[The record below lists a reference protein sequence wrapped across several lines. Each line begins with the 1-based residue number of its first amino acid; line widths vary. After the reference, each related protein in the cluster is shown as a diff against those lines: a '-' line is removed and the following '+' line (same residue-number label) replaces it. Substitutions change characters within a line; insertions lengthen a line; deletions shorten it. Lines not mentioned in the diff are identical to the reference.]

1 MQEKEEEWP
10 CIELTAPKL
19 GILSQF
25 TSSASEAVAHILIK
39 ELVEKVDKLLLL
51 SSSQDDAFSTDQD
64 LEWIM
69 QVTNHS
75 LTLPFIPNQ
84 CYETLRS
91 AVRIYIAWS
100 AALTTDSPRQFCP
113 KQILLYPDK
122 YFKKFLEAFRHI
134 FQDKTTLSISDNHLV
149 LSRQGTQI
157 QTILTAIRH
166 LTNHSKDEFKDEVW
180 ARCLLFLLNVNDQ
193 LITFGCCKSQES
205 IGCLMAR
212 DLCQNLFDCWL
223 KASLNECI
231 PSPAYW
237 TTFSS
242 LSVRCG
248 AQIQF
253 IECWA
258 SSILHSTSLLL
269 KHLFGQQLDVQE
281 NVFDDDNIFGQF
293 SSTLISFPERIS
305 ILKDVWL
312 NLFILLGRPTKFIE
326 NALSLLAEASSQL
339 SSNSLNFF
347 VEQLKLSFFLII
359 FAFKKMVDLFF
370 GDHILLDFNESEELH
385 SQWLEA
391 SLVNNASNIKQD
403 QRHTSDYQMMT
414 VAANNND
421 NNTEMTAIQIS
432 GQVLAQ
438 QHVWFILKNN
448 LFSDNQ
454 LIYDEKQQIHP
465 TTKTKLSSST
475 LLNLF
480 LDWLFEAAIFHINTS
495 DTSINDS
502 TKGDCGQALVSPLH
516 PPASHKSLSSVGD
529 SCTTTSSTSSSK
541 SNNNVSNNT
550 FSKRQSAPTHFQQQQ
565 QIISSGINN
574 NTTITTT
581 LRRSFA
587 TSISRSSN
595 TQSSSMLSSSGGD
608 PHQQHITTTY
618 SSPTEFPSVDG
629 VSSGRAAALC
639 SLCKIVC
646 AKYTNEQLRDDQLA
660 RFFALAHE
668 ALISNDRILL
678 TSFIFSSADNLFK
691 LALKGVQILLPNYLR
706 AIELVHNDSLQI
718 LLHPS
723 ISQIEMRAACLR
735 AIASILP
742 WPSVFGW
749 ANIIGNQVSPSSVQ
763 PSSQKIKRQG
773 SFSSSSN
780 LLESSSRYA
789 DLREPIQRILI
800 CSLRQETDPSN
811 VQFSLGLASI
821 FCAEA
826 AEPELK
832 RSSMLKAW
840 KNENKKVIESETT
853 TETVEAPFST
863 SLVRSFISAIC
874 DNLCKPAWANETP
887 CCLAAFDCLN
897 SFCSLPRS
905 VLFSNG
911 ELSTGSLIV
920 TSLCR
925 FIEQQLKKP
934 PPLHSKDMHSTTSE
948 QYKPASQRVHDAAQ
962 SLLHSLF
969 STEIPTKTTS
979 SSFITRKI
987 ASSINELMLVKKFGL
1002 KLDKFE
1008 HFLLHQQNT
1017 LISLY
1022 EAQRIPTLSKGL
1034 PSVIAI
1040 FRTPF
1045 NAPWASLFRLMPKAP
1060 PRRKK
1065 QNVNDQQQQ
1074 HLVKQ
1079 QTNSDHST
1087 NKTNSICDSEQQKQS
1102 SNLLSVQTKNTTN
1115 CSGSE
1120 VGGGNTSSVASNSS
1134 GVSSAPNISKHFKI
1148 PKEVFEP
1155 DCENDRKFP
1164 KLEPVPPHVLAI
1176 QSQLEQI
1183 QARLASGSGCPIGD
1197 RDTRNVWLNNSLG
1210 ALLTKPPI
1218 PESPVSHCN
1227 SLRVFL
1233 YDLGLINRT
1242 SYLNE
1247 LTPLDSSSF
1256 DIFYDSLYTT
1266 VDQHPVH
1273 LTETVSLFYVKE
1285 GQKSVEDIL
1294 QNNIDLRQTSAEY
1307 CRLLSELGKALE
1319 TRENNY
1325 KNGGTFSSNNT
1336 NKNEKRQTSSESF
1349 VFDGVDYCLNWKDSH
1364 VDISFI
1370 TPTGRTAT
1378 IATTGGSKAS
1388 SVRRTATLRPS
1399 SIDSVQQFNINANN
1413 NINKYNNNIIGE
1425 YCIDKQSYNK
1435 EKNNNNEYYNNKP
1448 SIDSN
1453 IKINLNIKD
1462 KNKFKCEISK
1472 DEQQQII
1479 DIKKDEKYYSTLL
1492 GDEYEFFK
1500 KRAMLIWAQSV
1511 DEINAM
1517 ERDLIISGTED
1528 QHQLD
1533 NLEEK
1538 DKEEPSALS
1547 SNCLSDPVPSST
1559 TRSVTPLPLRSARF
1573 STSKPLSLEKQ
1584 RRLSLISAHNSSR
1597 GSAESGGSICCKNIA
1612 KIKAEDEE
1620 MMGAEQRIRASSSN
1634 SATPINVKKNAATAH
1649 RRTSIQSVR
1658 HRRYNLG
1665 KIDLNDL
1672 NNTNSPPLSPPPM
1685 SHGRRTSTVFRE
1697 ILLGNLRVEDV
1708 AFSDKASTTATAGSS
1723 TTHTPTNIS
1732 PVDCESGSA
1741 SFNQLETSSVAST
1754 STVSNYFASENISSP
1769 TSTSKPQVPTVV
1781 KPPLQRNDS
1790 IASTSTTTSTFSYLK
1805 SLFFRRPS
1813 RGTSQNSQASSECG
1827 MPGRRKS
1834 SLAKV
1839 IDEELEDLREED
1851 ENEKKK
1857 SVVNKVGE
1865 KGELIKD
1872 VTTESFASSN
1882 GNNSRVK
1889 DAVDISPTYPP
1900 ASSIPS
1906 NRTLSSTS
1914 IGNDSSAHSTA
1925 ATATTNI
1932 EHSQQQP
1939 IQKTTN
1945 LQKSAKRSADLRI
1958 FIVWLERLEDMS
1970 TFPIAEMFPFT
1981 TNDINTLKQSATT
1994 INSSTTQTQQQ
2005 AIDHLIFYIFP
2016 FERGLRRIQID
2027 GVCTKQGRPG
2037 PLHNGTVVSTR
2048 ALPLLLRQTV
2058 CNVARRKAVEIDNYQ
2073 MTHLK
2078 RKQAIAEFG
2087 RRFATRQDY
2096 TEFVEHLLQDNS
2108 ASFGTVFPP

>member
-1 MQEKEEEWP
+1 MELFKCAITTTTNKYKQYILFLTTKTAINLSFNFITFFYNMQEKEEEWP

-438 QHVWFILKNN
+438 QHVWFILKN
-448 LFSDNQ
+448 NQ

-934 PPLHSKDMHSTTSE
+934 PPLHSKDMHSTVVAAYFCMSVWLCSAPELAHIESCLDTVALAIELGMTGGHKLTSE

-1399 SIDSVQQFNINANN
+1399 SIDSVQQF
-1413 NINKYNNNIIGE
+1413 K
-1425 YCIDKQSYNK
+1425 
-1435 EKNNNNEYYNNKP
+1435 
-1448 SIDSN
+1448 
-1453 IKINLNIKD
+1453 
-1462 KNKFKCEISK
+1462 
-1472 DEQQQII
+1472 
-1479 DIKKDEKYYSTLL
+1479 
-1492 GDEYEFFK
+1492 
-1500 KRAMLIWAQSV
+1500 
-1511 DEINAM
+1511 
-1517 ERDLIISGTED
+1517 
-1528 QHQLD
+1528 
-1533 NLEEK
+1533 
-1538 DKEEPSALS
+1538 
-1547 SNCLSDPVPSST
+1547 
-1559 TRSVTPLPLRSARF
+1559 
-1573 STSKPLSLEKQ
+1573 
-1584 RRLSLISAHNSSR
+1584 
-1597 GSAESGGSICCKNIA
+1597 
-1612 KIKAEDEE
+1612 
-1620 MMGAEQRIRASSSN
+1620 
-1634 SATPINVKKNAATAH
+1634 
-1649 RRTSIQSVR
+1649 
-1658 HRRYNLG
+1658 
-1665 KIDLNDL
+1665 
-1672 NNTNSPPLSPPPM
+1672 
-1685 SHGRRTSTVFRE
+1685 
-1697 ILLGNLRVEDV
+1697 
-1708 AFSDKASTTATAGSS
+1708 
-1723 TTHTPTNIS
+1723 
-1732 PVDCESGSA
+1732 
-1741 SFNQLETSSVAST
+1741 
-1754 STVSNYFASENISSP
+1754 
-1769 TSTSKPQVPTVV
+1769 
-1781 KPPLQRNDS
+1781 
-1790 IASTSTTTSTFSYLK
+1790 
-1805 SLFFRRPS
+1805 
-1813 RGTSQNSQASSECG
+1813 
-1827 MPGRRKS
+1827 
-1834 SLAKV
+1834 
-1839 IDEELEDLREED
+1839 
-1851 ENEKKK
+1851 
-1857 SVVNKVGE
+1857 
-1865 KGELIKD
+1865 
-1872 VTTESFASSN
+1872 SFASSN